1 MPARPAMLMGYG
13 AHGRD
18 IEEIW
23 KRRHPVWRL
32 EILDDDP
39 RRGVR
44 PRGGERCFVGVNWPL
59 QRRELVRRY
68 EFLGPRALVDRS
80 VVIGAGCEVGD
91 GVVIAPGA
99 ILLRDVVL
107 GEHVHVNFNASMTR
121 CEVGA
126 FTTIAPAATI
136 CGDVTIGE
144 AVLIGCGAIV
154 KNGVRIGDEATVGAG
169 AVVVK
174 DVEAGATVVGMPARQ
189 AVAV

>member
-1 MPARPAMLMGYG
+1 
-13 AHGRD
+13 
-18 IEEIW
+18 
-23 KRRHPVWRL
+23 
-32 EILDDDP
+32 
-39 RRGVR
+39 
-44 PRGGERCFVGVNWPL
+44 
-59 QRRELVRRY
+59 
-68 EFLGPRALVDRS
+68 
-80 VVIGAGCEVGD
+80 
-91 GVVIAPGA
+91 
-99 ILLRDVVL
+99 
-107 GEHVHVNFNASMTR
+107 VNFNASMTR

-189 AVAV
+189 AAAA